1 MADRKRIGV
10 YTICKNE
17 SKFVKRWI
25 ESMWSNGNGADAAYV
40 LDTGS
45 TDGTVRMFKETVR
58 ELGIPHGWLK
68 VRRKLYRHFRFDVAR
83 NDNLDMIPPNSFD
96 ALVSVDLDEILI
108 PEFWGDLRKLVAE
121 HPDFLEINYM
131 YAWNHDEN
139 GNNGRVFWY
148 NKVHQQNGFR
158 WKGAVH
164 EWRENVEPEKYQYS
178 GQYYMDEN
186 IVYLHHYPDN
196 TKSRGQYLGLLEER
210 VKDMPD
216 DMNTYVYLMNEYL
229 AHGMT
234 EKAFVTANLGY
245 LKDKSRELQFLF
257 AARIADI
264 YSQCGFDDEAD
275 RFYRIAIEKDKT
287 VRNSY
292 INYAQFLAYHGK
304 AKEALC
310 ILIDM
315 EQNNI
320 HHHNWMELDYDW
332 TWRPLQIRADAY
344 CWLGKYDEAKKLFEE
359 AEEKYLQTE
368 KDRAEAQ
375 ACAFFD
381 DYDWLKNRLNE
392 IEGAVT

>member
-17 SKFVKRWI
+17 SKFVKRWL
-25 ESMWSNGNGADAAYV
+25 ESMWNGGNGADAAYV

-45 TDGTVRMFKETVR
+45 TDGTMMLFRQSMR
-58 ELGIPHGWLK
+58 EMGIPHNWLSI
-68 VRRKLYRHFRFDVAR
+68 RKKTYRHFRFDVAR
-83 NDNLDMIPPNSFD
+83 NDNLDMIPTNSFD
-96 ALVSVDLDEILI
+96 ALISVDLDEILI
-108 PEFWGDLRKLVAE
+108 PEFWGDLRKIVSE
-121 HPDFLEINYM
+121 HPDYSQINYM

-164 EWRENVEPEKYQYS
+164 EWPENVEPEKYKYS
-178 GQYYMDEN
+178 GEYYMDED
-186 IVYLHHYPDN
+186 IVYLHHYPDQ
-196 TKSRGQYLGLLEER
+196 TKSRGQYVELLEER
-210 VKDMPD
+210 IKESPD
-216 DMNTYVYLMNEYL
+216 DINAYVYLTNEYFWRGMDEKSFAL
-229 AHGMT
+229 AN
-234 EKAFVTANLGY
+234 VGY
-245 LKDKSRELQFLF
+245 LKDKSGELKFLF
-257 AARIADI
+257 AARVAEI
-264 YSQCGFDDEAD
+264 YNKYGCENDAD
-275 RFYRIAIEKDKT
+275 RFYKIAIEKDRT
-287 VRNSY
+287 VRNTY
-292 INYAQFLAYHGK
+292 VNYAQFLVYHGK
-304 AKEALC
+304 PDDALGV
-310 ILIDM
+310 LIDM
-315 EQNNI
+315 ELNSY

-332 TWRPLQIRADAY
+332 TWRPLQIKADAY

-381 DYDWLKNRLNE
+381 DYDWLKNRLQE